1 MHKTML
7 TSIKIKDMLYKK
19 YLQKLDIFGMKGIY
33 QFYGNK
39 INKLISESKNKS
51 FLEVSQDSR
60 F

>member
-1 MHKTML
+1 ML